1 MRKLTIAGRL
11 LLGNTL
17 VPGSITIAGDRI
29 AEVRRGPDTDQKADL
44 TADIV
49 APGLIDLQ
57 VNGGFG
63 VEVGADPAAILT
75 LAQRLPEAGV
85 TAFLPTLIT
94 SPAAFYPRVFDA
106 VRAAGTPDGAEPLGL
121 HLEGPF
127 LSPRRVGA
135 HKLDLIESADDT
147 LFDALLEAT
156 CVRLVTLAPEHPG
169 AAVRIRRLRERGIV
183 ASLGHAD
190 ATYEQFVS
198 GVDAGATMATH
209 LYNAMS
215 PFGHRAP
222 GAIGAGLVDDRVTV
236 GLIADGVHSHP
247 ASLQLAVRAKGADR
261 IALVSDIMP
270 AAGMPPGVYLFGGQQ
285 VTVDGRSARLVDGT
299 LAGSIT
305 TLDQALRNIACWT
318 DATPVDALR
327 MAGEVPARTLG
338 LSDRGRIVPG
348 AIADIALFDD
358 DLTVRVTIARGR
370 VVYSRP

>member
-127 LSPRRVGA
+127 LSPRRAGA

-147 LFDALLEAT
+147 LFNALLEAT
-156 CVRLVTLAPEHPG
+156 CVRLVTLAPERPG
-169 AAVRIRRLRERGIV
+169 AAIRIRRLRERGIV
-183 ASLGHAD
+183 ASLGHTD

-222 GAIGAGLVDDRVTV
+222 GVIGAGLVDDRVTV

-285 VTVDGRSARLVDGT
+285 VTVDGRSARLADGT

-305 TLDQALRNIACWT
+305 TLDQAVRNIVCWT

-338 LSDRGRIVPG
+338 LSDRGRIVTG

-370 VVYSRP
+370 IVYQRP

>member
-94 SPAAFYPRVFDA
+94 SPAAFYLWVFDA
-106 VRAAGTPDGAEPLGL
+106 LRAAGTPDGAEPLGL

-285 VTVDGRSARLVDGT
+285 VAVDGRSARLADGT